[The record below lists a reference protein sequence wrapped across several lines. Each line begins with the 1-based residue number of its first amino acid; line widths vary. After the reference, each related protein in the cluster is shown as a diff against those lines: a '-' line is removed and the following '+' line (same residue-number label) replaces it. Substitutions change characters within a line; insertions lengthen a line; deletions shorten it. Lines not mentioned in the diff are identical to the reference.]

1 MNSFDKAQ
9 VSIQQLAKIL
19 RQGIKTKK
27 KEVLKKIYNWQYIN
41 CIDLWVKLIS
51 ANIRDHDL
59 QPFLY
64 TIIQVINGVVCLFPG
79 PRYLPLRLKC
89 IQMLNQLSSSSG
101 VFIPVSSLVLDALE
115 FIGNNKQD
123 EKLGK
128 DFDVSAVL
136 KVPKQWLKL
145 KYFQEELV
153 LSLIELLSV
162 HFSQWSFHISFPDL
176 ATFPLMRLRKFHE
189 KITAESLRRPVKRL
203 IDQVQQNVDFL
214 QKKRDDAAFSPKDLE
229 SIESFV
235 QIGTSSGNL
244 PFVQYYASVVRKS
257 LPQGVPQKESTQ
269 EQIVSI
275 KQQKEVLDKS
285 PIVVIDK
292 VKEASSIDGRKR
304 KKQRT

>member
-189 KITAESLRRPVKRL
+189 KVTAESLRRPVKRL

-285 PIVVIDK
+285 PIVIVD
-292 VKEASSIDGRKR
+292 EASSIDGSKR